1 MVRSVTNFS
10 RNGLSDWLVQRV
22 SAVLLALYTLFMVG
36 VFLANPDLGYDEWQQ
51 LFSLFWVKLFTL
63 ATLLAL
69 VGHSW
74 VGMWTVATDYL
85 KNTWVRFFFLS
96 VIAVTAFVYLVT
108 GVTAVWGV

>member
-1 MVRSVTNFS
+1 MVKSVTNLT
-10 RNGLSDWLVQRV
+10 RNGLSDWIVQRV
-22 SAVLLALYTLFMVG
+22 SAVLLALYTLFIVG
-36 VFLANPDLGYDEWQQ
+36 VFLANPDLGYEEWQH

-69 VGHSW
+69 VGHIW

-85 KNTWVRFFFLS
+85 QNTWVRFFFLS
-96 VIAVTAFVYLVT
+96 VIAVTAFIYLVT